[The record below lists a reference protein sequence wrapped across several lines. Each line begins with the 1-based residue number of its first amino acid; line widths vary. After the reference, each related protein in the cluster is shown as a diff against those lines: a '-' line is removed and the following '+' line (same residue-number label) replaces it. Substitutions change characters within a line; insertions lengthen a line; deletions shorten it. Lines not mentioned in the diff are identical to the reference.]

1 MKKVVVVSGSKRK
14 GNTLGIANIYISEFD
29 KRGYETKLIDLS
41 SLTLNFCDGCL
52 ECEKPEH
59 LCKIDDGFEKIISDL
74 KAADLVIFGTPT
86 RWNLLSG
93 ELKCFIERLNPCAAI
108 DGYVD
113 KNVFIYALGMCG
125 EEDKESIDY
134 AINSVRIFAEQ
145 AQMNILGTQ
154 AFLNLCGAEDY
165 LDNADALR
173 EICADNVEMLCEKI
187 K

>member
-52 ECEKPEH
+52 VCDEPEH

-86 RWNLLSG
+86 RWCLLSG

-108 DGYVD
+108 YGYTD
-113 KNVFIYALGMCG
+113 KNVFIYALGESS
-125 EEDKESIDY
+125 EEDGKTIHD
-134 AINSVRIFAEQ
+134 AINSVRIFAEE
-145 AQMNILGTQ
+145 AWMNVLGTQ
-154 AFLNLCGAEDY
+154 AFFNLYQAEDY